1 MRGFCRSVK
10 REVGLPSFIVQI
22 IVSWSE
28 VVYVHNRA
36 GQHTCHTTVETF
48 WQAKAEEF
56 KADGISAKNANQMPL
71 TTVQLDGRA
80 AVILVAFSVL
90 LLI

>member
-1 MRGFCRSVK
+1 MYTY
-10 REVGLPSFIVQI
+10 I
-22 IVSWSE
+22 IVLVNTHVTLLSK
-28 VVYVHNRA
+28 RF
-36 GQHTCHTTVETF
+36 GKRKQ
-48 WQAKAEEF
+48 QEF

-90 LLI
+90 LLIKYIISSIIYNILFRLGTR

>member
-1 MRGFCRSVK
+1 MYTY
-10 REVGLPSFIVQI
+10 I
-22 IVSWSE
+22 IVLVNTHVTLLSK
-28 VVYVHNRA
+28 RF
-36 GQHTCHTTVETF
+36 GKRKQ
-48 WQAKAEEF
+48 QEF

-90 LLI
+90 LLIKYTISIIYNIRFYLD